1 MIYIAPVSR
10 IESEALVTAP
20 SDDPDMCMDTFLSD
34 VGAAVDKEAPMR
46 NFSRRRSRVA
56 NQWLSSEAA
65 DAQRE
70 SR

>member
-1 MIYIAPVSR
+1 MGTV
-10 IESEALVTAP
+10 EARNL
-20 SDDPDMCMDTFLSD
+20 CMDTFLGDVSD
-34 VGAAVDKEAPMR
+34 VGVALDKEAPMQ